1 MIDYESMS
9 PEAAKAEI
17 GTILT
22 DKDHLYHAK
31 VGTVGRTEAQAHMA
45 KLFQTKTGELHPTPR
60 EANRSHRPEF
70 TGAMEAGINDLAGK
84 QGKRV
89 FQARKDAASLTEEY
103 SFSPTAVSDKI
114 TDWQAD
120 SIQLQ
125 LMNERGDTRLRA
137 RIQTELLA
145 LSAPNDVREA
155 FTVADNAGKADGRAA
170 TIEWIYMERKRRAS
184 PRIRKSTTV
193 KGPSRRILQQG
204 SFQA

>member
-1 MIDYESMS
+1 MIEYESMS

-31 VGTVGRTEAQAHMA
+31 VGTIGRPEAQAHMQ
-45 KLFQTKTGELHPTPR
+45 KLFQVKTGELHPAPL
-60 EANRSHRPEF
+60 EANESHRPEF
-70 TGAMEAGINDLAGK
+70 TGAMQAGLDDSAAR
-84 QGKRV
+84 QAKRV
-89 FQARKDAASLTEEY
+89 TQARKDAALLTEEFN
-103 SFSPTAVSDKI
+103 FSPTAVSDKI
-114 TDWQAD
+114 TDWQAY

-155 FTVADNAGKADGRAA
+155 FEVADNAGKADGRAA
-170 TIEWIYMERKRRAS
+170 TIEWIYNERKKRAN
-184 PRIRKSTTV
+184 PPKPKSTV
-193 KGPSRRILQQG
+193 IKGTSRQILQQG